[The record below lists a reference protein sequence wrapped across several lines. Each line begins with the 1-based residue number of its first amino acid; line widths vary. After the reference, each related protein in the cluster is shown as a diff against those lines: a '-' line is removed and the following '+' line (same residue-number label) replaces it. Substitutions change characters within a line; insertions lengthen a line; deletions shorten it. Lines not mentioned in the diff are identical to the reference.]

1 MAEATTL
8 IDQGLVQ
15 QLSGRYAAAAANQQ
29 QALALF
35 SDLGNLLGQAEAHNN
50 FGQLAIRAANTPQA
64 RTHHAQALAIAR
76 DISAPLEEARAL
88 EGLGQ
93 THLQDG
99 SRDKAWG
106 CCTRHTRSTSASA
119 PRRATGPA
127 SPPATDSKHQ
137 RPRVARLAHPYRPT
151 RWVATRVWSSKY
163 HLSRNES
170 AVPAETPA

>member
-15 QLSGRYAAAAANQQ
+15 QLSGRYAAGAASLR
-29 QALALF
+29 QALAL
-35 SDLGNLLGQAEAHNN
+35 SRDLGNLLGQAEAHNN

-99 SRDKAWG
+99 SRDKGLGLLHQA
-106 CCTRHTRSTSASA
+106 HTIYQRIGA
-119 PRRATGPA
+119 P
-127 SPPATDSKHQ
+127 
-137 RPRVARLAHPYRPT
+137 PRDG
-151 RWVATRVWSSKY
+151 SSKP
-163 HLSRNES
+163 SR
-170 AVPAETPA
+170 TTG

>member
-15 QLSGRYAAAAANQQ
+15 QLSGRYAAGAASLR
-29 QALALF
+29 QALAL
-35 SDLGNLLGQAEAHNN
+35 SRDLGNLLGQAEAHNN
-50 FGQLAIRAANTPQA
+50 FGPLAIRAANTPQA

-99 SRDKAWG
+99 SRDKGLGLLHQA
-106 CCTRHTRSTSASA
+106 HTIYQRIGA
-119 PRRATGPA
+119 PPRDGSRKPSRTTG
-127 SPPATDSKHQ
+127 
-137 RPRVARLAHPYRPT
+137 
-151 RWVATRVWSSKY
+151 
-163 HLSRNES
+163 
-170 AVPAETPA
+170 